1 MIRPKKETSIWLRLA
16 LGVGISLL
24 AIFAVL
30 KFVNLNDLK
39 VALATVSWKFILV
52 IFFLDII
59 GLIVRGKAWQ
69 TILGNKINLVQ
80 AFFGV
85 SEGYFL
91 NNILPFRGGEFGRS
105 FFVGRSS
112 GLGTFYTLSTIV
124 IEHAFDLA
132 IAALLIIVTLP
143 FLTGVDWVRPIAL
156 VALAVIIA
164 GMVGLYILTRNK
176 ERVVE
181 WISKHEN
188 KSRFYSIVIPML
200 RNLIEGFSTI
210 KNPTQFFL
218 SLFWI
223 TACWAVWSVIYY
235 YAMIQVVPGSPFWT
249 GAFIAAVLALG
260 VAIPSAP
267 AALGV
272 FEAAFTGAVVLIG
285 GSASVGFAYGLI
297 LHIIQFVLV
306 GFLGLWGLYRDG
318 TNLTSFIT
326 AVMKKSSQ
334 PNPTSVE

>member
-1 MIRPKKETSIWLRLA
+1 MGEQKKSKTIWLRLG
-16 LGVGISLL
+16 LGVAISIL
-24 AIFAVL
+24 AIYAVL
-30 KFVNLNDLK
+30 KFVNPDDLK
-39 VALATVSWKFILV
+39 IALATVSWKFILV
-52 IFFLDII
+52 IALMDIL
-59 GLIVRGKAWQ
+59 GLIIRGKAWQ
-69 TILGNKINLVQ
+69 TILGNKISLIQ
-80 AFFGV
+80 SFFGV

-132 IAALLIIVTLP
+132 FAALLIILTLP
-143 FLTGVDWVRPIAL
+143 FLTGLEWAKPIAL
-156 VALAVIIA
+156 IALAVIIS
-164 GMVGLYILTRNK
+164 GMVGLFLLARHKEKVISWINK
-176 ERVVE
+176 R
-181 WISKHEN
+181 EN
-188 KSRFYSIVIPML
+188 KSRIYSIVIPKI

-210 KNPTQFFL
+210 RKPSQFLL

-223 TACWAVWSVIYY
+223 AVCWTAWSVIYY
-235 YAMIQVVPGSPFWT
+235 YAMIQVVPGSPLWT

-285 GSASVGFAYGLI
+285 GSASTGFAYALI
-297 LHIIQFVLV
+297 LHLIQFVLV
-306 GFLGLWGLYRDG
+306 AILGIWGLYRDG
-318 TNLTSFIT
+318 TNLSAFIRE
-326 AVMKKSSQ
+326 VMKKASQ
-334 PNPTSVE
+334 PKPIGLE

>member
-1 MIRPKKETSIWLRLA
+1 MGEQKKNKTIWLRLG
-16 LGVGISLL
+16 LGVAISFL

-30 KFVNLNDLK
+30 KFVNLDDLK
-39 VALATVSWKFILV
+39 TAMATVSWKFILV
-52 IFFLDII
+52 VVILDII
-59 GLIVRGKAWQ
+59 GLVGRGKAWQ
-69 TILGNKINLVQ
+69 TILGNKISLIQ

-124 IEHAFDLA
+124 IEHAFDIA
-132 IAALLIIVTLP
+132 FAALLLILTLP
-143 FLTGVDWVRPIAL
+143 FLTGIEWAKPIAL
-156 VALAVIIA
+156 IALAVIIA
-164 GMVGLYILTRNK
+164 GMVSLFLLTRHK
-176 ERVVE
+176 DKVIA
-181 WISKHEN
+181 WISKREN
-188 KSRFYSIVIPML
+188 KSRLYSIVIPKI

-210 KNPTQFFL
+210 RTPSQFFL

-223 TACWAVWSVIYY
+223 GACWTVWTVIYY
-235 YAMIQVVPGSPFWT
+235 FAMTQVLPGSPLWT

-272 FEAAFTGAVVLIG
+272 FEAAFTGAVVIIG
-285 GSASVGFAYGLI
+285 GSASTGFAYALV
-297 LHIIQFVLV
+297 LHLIQFVMV
-306 GFLGLWGLYRDG
+306 GILGIWGIYRDG
-318 TNLTSFIT
+318 TSLSAFIGE
-326 AVMKKSSQ
+326 VMKKESQ
-334 PNPTSVE
+334 PKPIGLE